1 MAMHHELVV
10 RFTMDGRPF
19 ELSRS
24 QVEMSLAGVDPEPV
38 RSHAVEIAGTWYPVK
53 QVLECATGVDRSD
66 FISTAARRQLKKL
79 GFPLRH
85 D

>member
-1 MAMHHELVV
+1 MKDDPVV
-10 RFTMDGRPF
+10 QFTLDGRSF
-19 ELSRS
+19 ELRRS
-24 QVEMSLAGVDPEPV
+24 QVEKAMADVPAEAV
-38 RSHAVEIAGTWYPVK
+38 RSHAVLVGDTWYPVK
-53 QVLECATGVDRSD
+53 QVLEGATGVDRSD

>member
-1 MAMHHELVV
+1 V
-10 RFTMDGRPF
+10 
-19 ELSRS
+19 
-24 QVEMSLAGVDPEPV
+24 
-38 RSHAVEIAGTWYPVK
+38 AGTWYPVK
-53 QVLECATGVDRSD
+53 QAVECATGVDWND